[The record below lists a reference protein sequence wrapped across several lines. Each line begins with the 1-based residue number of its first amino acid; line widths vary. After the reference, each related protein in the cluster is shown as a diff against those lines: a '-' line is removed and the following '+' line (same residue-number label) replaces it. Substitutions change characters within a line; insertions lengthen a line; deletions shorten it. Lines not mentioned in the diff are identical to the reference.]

1 VLQKREPMQTIY
13 ERLGD
18 ENLKLLVDSFYD
30 KVLKDHRI
38 SELFQTD
45 MEEVKSKQFMFLTQF
60 LGGPPRYAEVYGHP
74 QLRMRHLPHKVSMD
88 GAAAWLENMAKA
100 ISELPIDESFQKE
113 IFQRFP
119 HAARHMV
126 NTEAS

>member
-1 VLQKREPMQTIY
+1 MQTIY

-18 ENLKLLVDSFYD
+18 ENLEKLVDNFYN
-30 KVLKDHRI
+30 KVLADDRIKD
-38 SELFQTD
+38 LFQTD
-45 MEEVKSKQFMFLTQF
+45 IKEVKSKQYMFLTQF
-60 LGGPPRYAEVYGHP
+60 FGGPPRYTEVHGHP
-74 QLRMRHLPHKVSMD
+74 KLRMRHFPHKVTPD
-88 GAAAWLENMAKA
+88 GASAWLECMSEA

-126 NTEAS
+126 NTDPT